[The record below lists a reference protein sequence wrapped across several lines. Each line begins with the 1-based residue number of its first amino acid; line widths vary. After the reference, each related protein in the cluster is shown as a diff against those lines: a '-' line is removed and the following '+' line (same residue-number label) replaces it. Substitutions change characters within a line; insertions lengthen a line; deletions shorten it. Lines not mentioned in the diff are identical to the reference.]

1 MLLLLL
7 LSRFSC
13 VRLCATPKTAAHQA
27 LPSLGFSRQEY
38 WSGLPLP
45 SPMTKL
51 DIILKSKGI
60 ILLTKAHIVKAM
72 VFQVVKYRCKSWTTE
87 ELMLLYCGV
96 EEDS

>member
-1 MLLLLL
+1 MKVK
-7 LSRFSC
+7 SESEIAQSC
-13 VRLCATPKTAAHQA
+13 PTPSD
-27 LPSLGFSRQEY
+27 PMDSLGFSRQEY